1 MQAVY
6 LTAKCS
12 DEPQNT
18 VSRVGAGIYQNLV
31 VGGRFKNLE
40 DIPEVGGVPKSTQHS
55 FIVHSRKRGWTPM
68 FTLFLH
74 LHLIATTLSFIE
86 IIIRVACGKIEERG
100 INAIGFCDI

>member
-40 DIPEVGGVPKSTQHS
+40 DIPEVGGVPKST
-55 FIVHSRKRGWTPM
+55 
-68 FTLFLH
+68 
-74 LHLIATTLSFIE
+74 
-86 IIIRVACGKIEERG
+86 
-100 INAIGFCDI
+100 